1 MWQRDSDAVRS
12 HYGKLGGSVGELR
25 SGSPSCQSV
34 EIWWIRWE
42 APDLAAPAS
51 FPAAIPPKTRI
62 RPQSSSNGQRQDK
75 HFAERKYKIVR
86 QKWRVQILRRS
97 ISPSFPVQRRQR
109 RRTAMPLYIMQLE
122 LCSAFASRPISLL
135 SSRLLFRFHSSFEKI
150 KLKKP
155 ETVSF
160 FFMLLL
166 DCVPPNSS
174 IRPTG
179 SARRRRRA
187 RRRRA

>member
-97 ISPSFPVQRRQR
+97 HFVFLSCTEEAAPPNGHAL
-109 RRTAMPLYIMQLE
+109 T
-122 LCSAFASRPISLL
+122 LCSSSFAQPLHLDPFL
-135 SSRLLFRFHSSFEKI
+135 SSVHGCCFGSTAVLR
-150 KLKKP
+150 KL
-155 ETVSF
+155 
-160 FFMLLL
+160 
-166 DCVPPNSS
+166 N
-174 IRPTG
+174 
-179 SARRRRRA
+179 
-187 RRRRA
+187 

>member
-1 MWQRDSDAVRS
+1 MSSDETNSTMASGKHACWGAGFGKREVRRARCGS
-12 HYGKLGGSVGELR
+12 ATAMPFDRTNGKLGGSVGELR

-86 QKWRVQILRRS
+86 QKWRVQIFAAINFVS
-97 ISPSFPVQRRQR
+97 ISC
-109 RRTAMPLYIMQLE
+109 TEEAGHAHTLY
-122 LCSAFASRPISLL
+122 S
-135 SSRLLFRFHSSFEKI
+135 SSFAQPCI
-150 KLKKP
+150 STQFSP
-155 ETVSF
+155 R
-160 FFMLLL
+160 FMPAVA
-166 DCVPPNSS
+166 VPQQF
-174 IRPTG
+174 
-179 SARRRRRA
+179 
-187 RRRRA
+187 